1 MHSLATPPLLM
12 SVEDT
17 NSIEP
22 VVVWPL
28 FQNNSTELVLDLP
41 GHSAA
46 NCYSCSSSCMLL
58 IFIISLLC
66 KCRIFLFLTCR
77 LWLVA
82 GHLFASLSSN
92 SPNCPIFVCLVLISI
107 LRITKNMFVSTGSP
121 RHFYR
126 NRLCVVLPFCSLSDG
141 SVLQTEETSYSFISK
156 FLLTISLK
164 MMVFDFTWK
173 VFICLVMDIISEL

>member
-12 SVEDT
+12 SVEGT

-46 NCYSCSSSCMLL
+46 NCYSCSSSLMLL

-121 RHFYR
+121 RHIFIVTGFALFCHFVHWVMVQFCRQKKHHTLLLANFY
-126 NRLCVVLPFCSLSDG
+126 
-141 SVLQTEETSYSFISK
+141 
-156 FLLTISLK
+156 
-164 MMVFDFTWK
+164 
-173 VFICLVMDIISEL
+173 

>member
-12 SVEDT
+12 SVEGT

-28 FQNNSTELVLDLP
+28 FQNISTELVLDLP

-46 NCYSCSSSCMLL
+46 NCYSCSSSWMLL

-66 KCRIFLFLTCR
+66 KCRIFLFLTCC

-107 LRITKNMFVSTGSP
+107 LRITKNIFVSTVSP
-121 RHFYR
+121 RHIFIVTGFALFRHFVHWVMVQFCRQKKHHTLLLANFY
-126 NRLCVVLPFCSLSDG
+126 
-141 SVLQTEETSYSFISK
+141 
-156 FLLTISLK
+156 
-164 MMVFDFTWK
+164 
-173 VFICLVMDIISEL
+173 